1 MCVQNWLHFSLPAAL
16 PNPCTNLLPAQCSF
30 AACPCI
36 LPSHSE
42 ESEAKTSG
50 KKRAKAKNKPP
61 AQGKQKKA
69 PRKEVEGYQDEM
81 EVEGYQDEVESP
93 DHDPDDYEDMELK
106 QREGSFTD
114 EMYDEDLYQN
124 T

>member
-1 MCVQNWLHFSLPAAL
+1 M
-16 PNPCTNLLPAQCSF
+16 
-30 AACPCI
+30 
-36 LPSHSE
+36 
-42 ESEAKTSG
+42 
-50 KKRAKAKNKPP
+50 
-61 AQGKQKKA
+61 
-69 PRKEVEGYQDEM
+69 EGYQDEM